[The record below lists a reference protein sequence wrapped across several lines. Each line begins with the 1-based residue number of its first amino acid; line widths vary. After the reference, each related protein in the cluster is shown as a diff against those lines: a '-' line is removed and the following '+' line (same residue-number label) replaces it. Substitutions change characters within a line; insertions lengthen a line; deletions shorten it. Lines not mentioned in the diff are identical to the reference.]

1 MGTRT
6 DIETQSVDISLIRL
20 CLQEVRLF
28 AGLKDPHIASL
39 CQLCRVVSYE
49 AGDVIFHEGS
59 VGTELFITVRGQVR
73 VEIWLPREENT
84 TSIYQVG
91 NHEVFGEFALL
102 DGHRRSATLVANG
115 PLTVLV
121 LSREELFTLM
131 EHEPHMGFTIMR
143 NLGNILATKL
153 RNVNLDLRGLLA
165 NQKRLFNLVV

>member
-1 MGTRT
+1 MGTLT
-6 DIETQSVDISLIRL
+6 DLETQSVDINLMRS

-28 AGLKDPHIASL
+28 AGLKDQQIASL

-49 AGDVIFHEGS
+49 ADEVIFHEGS

-84 TSIYQVG
+84 TPIYQVG

-115 PLTVLV
+115 PLTALV
-121 LSREELFTLM
+121 LSRDELFTLM
-131 EHEPHMGFTIMR
+131 EREPYMGFTIMR